1 MELDE
6 KLALID
12 HPQRRPDRE
21 QFGVGLS
28 VGVALAAASVMLF
41 APAVLV
47 LAGNGAWWVPAWAD
61 RFLPHLD
68 IEGDQAPERDLKPAP
83 PRRHKHDDVSL

>member
-21 QFGVGLS
+21 AVRGR
-28 VGVALAAASVMLF
+28 AL
-41 APAVLV
+41 
-47 LAGNGAWWVPAWAD
+47 G
-61 RFLPHLD
+61 RRR
-68 IEGDQAPERDLKPAP
+68 DQAPERDQKPAP